1 MYDRGIGVILIMRG
15 PGGFERGRV
24 SDSLVCQLDLYPTI
38 CDVVGLEHPFWLE
51 GKSLLPLVRGDV
63 TEIHDEIFA
72 EVTYHAAYEPQRAVR
87 TSRYKY
93 MRRYD
98 DHHRGRV
105 LANLDDS
112 LTKDA
117 LLEAGWAGV
126 DPPHEALFDLWLDP
140 SEGDNRI
147 NDPALT
153 LVAEDL
159 RRRLHEWM
167 VRTSDPLLNGPVP
180 PAEGT
185 VMNTADQI
193 SASDPTTPPSDHSLT
208 LTRRPRNASDSDSEV

>member
-1 MYDRGIGVILIMRG
+1 
-15 PGGFERGRV
+15 
-24 SDSLVCQLDLYPTI
+24 
-38 CDVVGLEHPFWLE
+38 
-51 GKSLLPLVRGDV
+51 
-63 TEIHDEIFA
+63 
-72 EVTYHAAYEPQRAVR
+72 
-87 TSRYKY
+87 

-98 DHHRGRV
+98 DGHGGRV